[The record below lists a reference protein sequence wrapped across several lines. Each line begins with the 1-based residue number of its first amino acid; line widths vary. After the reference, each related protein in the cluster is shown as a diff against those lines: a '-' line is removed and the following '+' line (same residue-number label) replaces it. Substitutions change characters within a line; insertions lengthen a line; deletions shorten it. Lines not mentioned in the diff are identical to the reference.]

1 MKLNVRPVVGYP
13 GRAEVHLAMERGELD
28 GECGTIE
35 GIPEDWIRDKKVFV
49 VAKTAPGNGAGIPDG
64 TPWLGD
70 FLTSKDDIDVL
81 NMLTMT
87 NKLGR
92 PFVTSKQIPA
102 DRLAALR
109 KAFDETMADKDFL
122 AAAEKQRLNINPATG
137 AEAEKIIEQI
147 YNVSPRVAERARE
160 VIK

>member
-1 MKLNVRPVVGYP
+1 
-13 GRAEVHLAMERGELD
+13 
-28 GECGTIE
+28 
-35 GIPEDWIRDKKVFV
+35 
-49 VAKTAPGNGAGIPDG
+49 
-64 TPWLGD
+64 
-70 FLTSKDDIDVL
+70 
-81 NMLTMT
+81 
-87 NKLGR
+87 
-92 PFVTSKQIPA
+92 VTSKQIPA

-147 YNVSPRVAERARE
+147 YNVSPPVAERARE